1 MNEMEQ
7 SILLQQEMPGLRG
20 FSKGNI
26 KKMCRFY
33 EEWMPI
39 FGSLPTNQI
48 QSPKEYGNAL
58 GKLEQLKELI

>member
-1 MNEMEQ
+1 
-7 SILLQQEMPGLRG
+7 MPGLRG